1 MSNDMALFDRQYRLR
16 ARAVGRTG
24 FEVGSCENECRQ
36 AIHCAFSI
44 EKTDGAALNTTKISL
59 WNLNDAH
66 INTLMCTNCAIEIC
80 AGYKTRLPCIFR
92 GTVSN
97 VQTQLDGADRLTE
110 ISAIDGFAE
119 IKDTFVT
126 ISYRGKVAV
135 KKVVEDVAGKLGLP
149 VVYSKQAKTAVAIS
163 SFSFGYCYVGAAK
176 NALAEACKVAKTLW
190 TIQNGIL
197 QIRCRGE
204 TVSNVAQLISKR
216 TGLIGIPKKIYNS
229 SVAAGENTESTIADS
244 LFGYEVVYLM
254 NGAIGINDLVKLESK
269 MVTGFFRVYK
279 LIIDG
284 DNLEGDWQCTAQL
297 VEVGNVT

>member
-1 MSNDMALFDRQYRLR
+1 MADLTLFDRQYRLK
-16 ARAVGRTG
+16 AGVAGSSG
-24 FEVGSCENECRQ
+24 FEIGSDEGETRQ
-36 AIHCAFSI
+36 AIHCSFFV

-66 INTLMCTNCAIEIC
+66 INALMRTNCSIELC
-80 AGYKTRLPCIFR
+80 AGYGTRRPCIFR

-126 ISYRGKVAV
+126 ISYKGNVAAIKVL
-135 KKVVEDVAGKLGLP
+135 EDVAGKLGLP
-149 VVYSKQAKTAVAIS
+149 VVYSTKAKTAVTLS
-163 SFSFGYCYVGAAK
+163 SFSFGYCFVGAAK
-176 NALAEACKVAKTLW
+176 NALAEACQISKTLW

-197 QIRCRGE
+197 QIRCNGE
-204 TVSNVAQLISKR
+204 TASNVAQLLSKD

-229 SVAAGENTESTIADS
+229 SVAAGENTESTLTDS
-244 LFGYEVVYLM
+244 LFGYEVVYLL
-254 NGAIGINDLVKLESK
+254 NGAIGVNDLVKLESK

-297 VEVGNVT
+297 VEVGNAT